1 MGARTSEIDMKNIDE
16 QIHEILIEMM
26 KARHEANF
34 YLRAYTEVVNLAKSE
49 IDAYD
54 ENYGSKIEK
63 ANDIERFEIKLDLLK
78 ARATLKALEKVS
90 SLIKREADKST
101 RRDNELSE
109 KLKQFCKRHQID
121 WNQYITPEEE

>member
-1 MGARTSEIDMKNIDE
+1 MKNIDE

-54 ENYGSKIEK
+54 ENYGSIIEK

-78 ARATLKALEKVS
+78 ARATLKALDKVS

-101 RRDNELSE
+101 RKDNELSE
-109 KLKQFCKRHQID
+109 RLKQFCKRHQID
-121 WNQYITPEEE
+121 WNQYITLEEE

>member
-1 MGARTSEIDMKNIDE
+1 MKNIDE

-49 IDAYD
+49 IDGCD

-63 ANDIERFEIKLDLLK
+63 ANIERFEIKLDLLK
-78 ARATLKALEKVS
+78 ARATLKALDKVS
-90 SLIKREADKST
+90 LLIKREADKST

-109 KLKQFCKRHQID
+109 RLKQFCKRNQID
-121 WNQYITPEEE
+121 WNQYITLEEE